1 MEFSFGTLELNRTNP
16 AHIGTKQISETVIP
30 VTYSIQENG
39 KILPLKKID
48 QDIHGT
54 QITRSGDSN
63 KPSFQNYLLDA
74 MNQVNSRQM
83 EVSNLQKQVIT
94 DPDSVDIHD
103 VTSAM
108 AKARMS
114 LDLAQTVIQRL
125 VDGWNEISQN
135 R

>member
-1 MEFSFGTLELNRTNP
+1 MEFSFGTLELNRTNS

-48 QDIHGT
+48 QDINGT
-54 QITRSGDSN
+54 QITRSRDPN

-94 DPDSVDIHD
+94 DPDSVDVHD